1 MIARILPILGV
12 TFIDILGFSILLP
25 ILPYFVKSFGAS
37 DVVVGL
43 LFSTFAACQ
52 FFSGPVWGNVSDRYG
67 RKTVLIVSQIGSTFG
82 WMLLAF
88 AHNITTV
95 FIARIIEGVSGG
107 NLSITQA
114 YVADL
119 VEPAQR
125 GKAFTYVGAAFSAGI
140 VFGPVLG
147 GVLMQRYGFS
157 APFLA
162 AAGLQFVTLIV
173 TIVMLP
179 ESRSRGGSQ
188 VATFRQI
195 AHSLTDPRLSPIL
208 LQLWAVSL
216 ALYAWF
222 AVYALLLQ
230 SALHFS
236 ASQTSFFFA
245 AFGVLG
251 VILQLG
257 PAGKLIDAV
266 GDRRTS
272 NIGIASALAAFLWV
286 PFIHSIWTMLPTFLL
301 FAIAMATARPG
312 LQSRLTA
319 VAPENQRGT
328 ILGVSSALDNL
339 SGLTMPP
346 LSTGLLG
353 RYGPSWAGVVSS
365 FFAFIALVMG
375 VLAQKRELE
384 QAGALPEAAAEAQAK

>member
-1 MIARILPILGV
+1 MFRRILPILGV

-37 DVVVGL
+37 DVVVGA
-43 LFSTFAACQ
+43 LFSTFAASQ
-52 FFSGPVWGNVSDRYG
+52 FLAGPIWGNVSDRIG
-67 RKTVLIVSQIGSTFG
+67 RKAVLIVSQVGATFG

-88 AHNITTV
+88 AHSITTV
-95 FIARIIEGVSGG
+95 FIARIIEGASGG
-107 NLSITQA
+107 NISVTQA

-147 GVLMQRYGFS
+147 GVLLQRYGFS

-162 AAGLQFVTLIV
+162 AALLQFLTLIV

-179 ESRSRGGSQ
+179 ESRSAGGTQ
-188 VATFRQI
+188 VATFRHI
-195 AHSLTDPRLSPIL
+195 VRSLTDPRMAPIL

-222 AVYALLLQ
+222 GVYALLLQ
-230 SALHFS
+230 AALHFS

-245 AFGVLG
+245 GFGVLG
-251 VILQLG
+251 VILQLS
-257 PAGKLIDAV
+257 PAPKAIELV
-266 GDRRTS
+266 GDRRSS
-272 NIGIASALAAFLWV
+272 NIGILAALLAFLAV
-286 PFIHSIWTMLPTFLL
+286 PFIHNIATMLPTFVL
-301 FAIAMATARPG
+301 FSIALALARPG
-312 LQSRLTA
+312 LLSLLTQA
-319 VAPENQRGT
+319 VPENQRGT
-328 ILGVSSALDNL
+328 ILGVTSALDNL

-353 RYGPSWAGVVSS
+353 RYGPGYAGTVSA

-375 VLAQKRELE
+375 LQAQRRESPQTSDLVD
-384 QAGALPEAAAEAQAK
+384 AVPEAGK